1 MPLTW
6 VIEVIAREWIAPAFQ
21 HATRL
26 PSAMCG
32 SNWAFECRHATARAH
47 VIASGFID
55 LARISHSPAHWAVL
69 TDAGRRRWRR
79 L

>member
-55 LARISHSPAHWAVL
+55 SAG
-69 TDAGRRRWRR
+69 DAKESRVFASRA
-79 L
+79 